1 MRKVKAKSA
10 SAAERSTAEKK
21 KIASL
26 AASIDIAN
34 TDAVLQFGVTAQ
46 RQVSSF
52 CERVLTHVRA
62 KDVQQV
68 RDLVGELVSKIKR
81 LGVSRLREDGFLA
94 RVPVLGTRMGAK
106 DRFFTEYAKVN
117 REVERITERLDEERA
132 QLLKDVELFDK
143 LHEQNNE
150 LLNGLEV
157 YIRAAELKLQ
167 ELNAKIVPKM
177 KKGLDPE
184 SNPMD
189 AHRLSDFLQQVKRL
203 ERKLDDLK
211 LGRKISV
218 QSAGQIRLV
227 QSGLQV
233 LIEGIQSA
241 TLNSVPLWRSQI
253 ATALARA
260 RQKKTLKLQ
269 SDIAH
274 TTGAMLKRSTE
285 VLRRGGVELGDEHVT
300 STEPEVARE
309 AEQATALEP
318 RPQAGKTP
326 EEAGPDKLAEG
337 PGKPTG
343 KQPAVP
349 ATVSMR
355 AIHDH

>member
-1 MRKVKAKSA
+1 MRKVKAKPASAGGRSA
-10 SAAERSTAEKK
+10 SEKK
-21 KIASL
+21 KIAAL
-26 AASIDIAN
+26 AASINIAN

-52 CERVLTHVRA
+52 CERVLSHVRA

-68 RDLVGELVSKIKR
+68 RDLLGELVSRLKR
-81 LGVSRLREDGFLA
+81 LSVSRLGEESVLA
-94 RVPVLGTRMGAK
+94 RVPVIGTRMGAK

-117 REVERITERLDEERA
+117 TEVERIAERLDEERA
-132 QLLKDVELFDK
+132 QLLKDVELFDR
-143 LHEQNNE
+143 LYEQNLE

-157 YIRAAELKLQ
+157 YIRAAELKLH
-167 ELNAKIVPKM
+167 ELNTKTVPKM

-189 AHRLSDFLQQVKRL
+189 AHRLSDFLQQVKGL

-218 QSAGQIRLV
+218 QAAGQIRLV

-253 ATALARA
+253 GTALARA

-269 SDIAH
+269 QEIAH
-274 TTGAMLKRSTE
+274 ATGGMLTRSTE
-285 VLRRGGVELGDEHVT
+285 VLRRGGVELPDE
-300 STEPEVARE
+300 PVAPAEQDATRE
-309 AEQATALEP
+309 AEKVASAKPKTEEPTATVP
-318 RPQAGKTP
+318 
-326 EEAGPDKLAEG
+326 PDKADERPAE
-337 PGKPTG
+337 PTG

>member
-1 MRKVKAKSA
+1 MRKVKAKPA
-10 SAAERSTAEKK
+10 SAAERTAAEKK

-34 TDAVLQFGVTAQ
+34 TDAVLQFGVSAQ
-46 RQVSSF
+46 RQVSAF
-52 CERVLTHVRA
+52 CERVLSHVRA

-68 RDLVGELVSKIKR
+68 RDLLGNLVSQLKR
-81 LGVSRLREDGFLA
+81 LSVSRLGENSVLA
-94 RVPVLGTRMGAK
+94 RVPVLGTRMGVK
-106 DRFFTEYAKVN
+106 NRFFTEYAKVN
-117 REVERITERLDEERA
+117 TEVERITERLDEERS
-132 QLLKDVELFDK
+132 QLLKDVELYDK
-143 LHEQNNE
+143 LYEQNHE
-150 LLNGLEV
+150 LSNGLEI
-157 YIRAAELKLQ
+157 YIRAAELKLH
-167 ELNAKIVPKM
+167 ELNTKIVPKM

-218 QSAGQIRLV
+218 QAAGQIRLV
-227 QSGLQV
+227 QNGLQV

-241 TLNSVPLWRSQI
+241 TLNSVPLWRSRI

-269 SDIAH
+269 NDIAH
-274 TTGAMLKRSTE
+274 TTGDMLERTNE
-285 VLRRGGVELGDEHVT
+285 VLRRGGVDLADELLPPN
-300 STEPEVARE
+300 EPEVARE
-309 AEQATALEP
+309 ASPEP
-318 RPQAGKTP
+318 QVADSPEKAAP
-326 EEAGPDKLAEG
+326 EEPDDSPA
-337 PGKPTG
+337 KPDG

-349 ATVSMR
+349 ATVPMR